1 MTMNDI
7 AERQNTPHFLRLLR
21 ARSEIYRRATH
32 LQLVQVT
39 LTVVVPVV
47 MAIVALFMPA
57 IRPVAAAVSVSLTLI
72 DIGFLD
78 RALKRRLK
86 TAALICERFDCD
98 LLKLPWS
105 KFAAGKPLEPEI
117 IAEADRRWP
126 KGDAKLIDWY
136 PAAVGQAPLHLARI
150 ICQRTNLWYDAKLRE
165 NYSFLLVAGAVAIVL
180 ALVAAGLALNLP
192 FTDFVVTVLVP
203 ATPVLSWAVRD
214 AFRQRDAADA
224 QKLAR
229 AEAEALWELAL
240 AGGCDDSEC
249 ERRSREFQN
258 SIFQRRTSN
267 PLLLPFVYHWLRS
280 GMEIDMNLGAADFLR
295 QAGIAEVNQS

>member
-1 MTMNDI
+1 
-7 AERQNTPHFLRLLR
+7 
-21 ARSEIYRRATH
+21 
-32 LQLVQVT
+32 
-39 LTVVVPVV
+39 
-47 MAIVALFMPA
+47 MAA
-57 IRPVAAAVSVSLTLI
+57 S
-72 DIGFLD
+72 
-78 RALKRRLK
+78 
-86 TAALICERFDCD
+86 
-98 LLKLPWS
+98 LLKS
-105 KFAAGKPLEPEI
+105 AVI
-117 IAEADRRWP
+117 TEANLTAFY
-126 KGDAKLIDWY
+126 KVGY
-136 PAAVGQAPLHLARI
+136 PAAVGRAPLHLARI

-280 GMEIDMNLGAADFLR
+280 GMEIDMNLGAADFLH

>member
-1 MTMNDI
+1 M
-7 AERQNTPHFLRLLR
+7 
-21 ARSEIYRRATH
+21 SRR
-32 LQLVQVT
+32 
-39 LTVVVPVV
+39 
-47 MAIVALFMPA
+47 
-57 IRPVAAAVSVSLTLI
+57 
-72 DIGFLD
+72 
-78 RALKRRLK
+78 
-86 TAALICERFDCD
+86 
-98 LLKLPWS
+98 
-105 KFAAGKPLEPEI
+105 
-117 IAEADRRWP
+117 
-126 KGDAKLIDWY
+126 
-136 PAAVGQAPLHLARI
+136 
-150 ICQRTNLWYDAKLRE
+150 RT
-165 NYSFLLVAGAVAIVL
+165 AGAVAIVL

-240 AGGCDDSEC
+240 AGRCDDSEC